1 MAKRDVIEKLVGKF
15 CRPES
20 WKIQGNMERIKIF
33 ILRNNDIGD
42 LVLTTPL
49 FEALKQLF
57 PNSRVQV
64 GIGDWNRDILIGNP
78 YVDEILPL
86 NAPWHNKVS
95 CKHSPNSP
103 VGFLRSLGYIFF
115 SKEARELGRQECNLG
130 IDILGSLEGTL
141 LMHGTGIQ
149 NRMGVRGYSGGYSGC
164 QKWRQFKIDE
174 NAGRS
179 TLRYAEMLGMSEID
193 LPDLRPQLYLTKE
206 ELEEGKASWSNQR
219 GRKKVAISTGAGFSE
234 KCWPAENF
242 CELAQK
248 LYARGDVE
256 LIFLGSKKDRSNG
269 EELKKAIPEL
279 RNIAGSTT
287 LRETLAILAM
297 ANFVICNT
305 TMFMHVAAAFE
316 VPTLV
321 LLGPWYDSVQLHHDQ
336 WGHNESTILGR
347 EISVGRHELTTV
359 QEAFEHCSRILR
371 FAA

>member
-15 CRPES
+15 CRPEP
-20 WKIQGNMERIKIF
+20 WEIQGNMERIKIF

-49 FEALKQLF
+49 FEALKQLC

-64 GIGDWNRDILIGNP
+64 GIGDWNRDVLIGNP

-141 LMHGTGIQ
+141 LMHGAGIQ
-149 NRMGVRGYSGGYSGC
+149 NRMGARGYSGGYSGC

-193 LPDLRPQLYLTKE
+193 LPALRPQLYLTKE
-206 ELEEGKASWSNQR
+206 ELEKGKAYWQNQT

-248 LYARGDVE
+248 MYARGDVE
-256 LIFLGSKKDRSNG
+256 LIFLGSKRDRANG
-269 EELKKAIPEL
+269 EELKKVIPEL
-279 RNIAGSTT
+279 RNIAGNTT

-321 LLGPWYDSVQLHHDQ
+321 LLGPWYDSAQLHHDQ
-336 WGHNESTILGR
+336 WGHKESTILGR
-347 EISVGRHELTTV
+347 EISVGRQKLTTV
-359 QEAFEHCSRILR
+359 REAFEHCSRILR